1 MKYYSDL
8 TKKFYEKASECEK
21 AEAAFKAEQKKK
33 EEEALQKSNA
43 RKEAAKKVEEA
54 YNKLIAAKKEY
65 ESILSNFCKEYGT
78 YQLLL
83 VRIVSLIGLMPFGV
97 DSFSNLKGESS
108 HFLIVRA
115 FFFYF

>member
-33 EEEALQKSNA
+33 EEEALQKSTA

-65 ESILSNFCKEYGT
+65 ESILSDFCKEYGT
-78 YQLLL
+78 YHTSINEDSISDWLDAFWG
-83 VRIVSLIGLMPFGV
+83 GL
-97 DSFSNLKGESS
+97 
-108 HFLIVRA
+108 
-115 FFFYF
+115 FF